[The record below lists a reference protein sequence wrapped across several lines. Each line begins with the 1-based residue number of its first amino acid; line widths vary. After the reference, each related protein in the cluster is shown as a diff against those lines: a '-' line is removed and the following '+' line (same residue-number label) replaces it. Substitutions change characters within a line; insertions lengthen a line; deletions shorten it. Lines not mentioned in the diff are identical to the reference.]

1 MGRLTPQELFIM
13 DTTVGRAECFGRQW
27 ASRIKVKVIFW
38 SKKINHLKCSL
49 GVVFTGVGKVDLGCT
64 KKKKTT
70 FTTTKE
76 SAKIQTGMM
85 KSRVLETVHNS
96 VSLISLNPVESN
108 FLFLSFFL
116 PSFFFSI
123 LSLFP
128 SLPSSLLPLFPSLFL
143 FFLYLLCARYVL
155 DSSHTRWLRTVK
167 YQRYF

>member
-1 MGRLTPQELFIM
+1 MKLVFENYWKIWKRKRFEEVGRLTPQELFIM
-13 DTTVGRAECFGRQW
+13 DTTVGCAECFGRQW

-96 VSLISLNPVESN
+96 VSLISLNPVELS
-108 FLFLSFFL
+108 LSFLLASFL
-116 PSFFFSI
+116 LLAFFSLI
-123 LSLFP
+123 
-128 SLPSSLLPLFPSLFL
+128 L
-143 FFLYLLCARYVL
+143 FFLIHWCFSCWIL
-155 DSSHTRWLRTVK
+155 
-167 YQRYF
+167 